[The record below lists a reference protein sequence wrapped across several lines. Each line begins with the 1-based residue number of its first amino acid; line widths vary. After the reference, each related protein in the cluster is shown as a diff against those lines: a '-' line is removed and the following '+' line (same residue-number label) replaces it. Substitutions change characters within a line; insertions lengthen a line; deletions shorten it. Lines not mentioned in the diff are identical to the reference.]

1 MRILD
6 TWLRHLNLSL
16 KSPRFLSTG
25 TSEEKAVWKM
35 DRTEETID
43 GAGIE
48 VNLL

>member
-1 MRILD
+1 M
-6 TWLRHLNLSL
+6 
-16 KSPRFLSTG
+16 STG